1 VIGRSHEYLK
11 KRYEKFVTVQKLRD
25 VLRNRDASEDTY
37 LNYLRA
43 IAAILKYQPQF
54 TDPDYIIKQL
64 GNDKAKAVE
73 LFKNFIAAFA
83 PQEWNGEWKIKKTS
97 LRLLVAGLKK
107 FLRANNVHIY
117 NEDIKDIM
125 PKIVKH
131 RKCEAP
137 SKQVLNEM
145 LHYLNL
151 RGKTVLGL
159 ASGSGLRIGT
169 ILALQLR
176 DIDYSQNPVTL
187 KIPYT
192 ITQVKDGKEQVLRRM
207 KGAQSDDTR
216 VHTTFMT
223 PECREWLQSY
233 LDYRQRQGEK
243 LTPSSPVITYNVSK
257 KTGKT
262 KLGQFISYWA
272 AWSEMR
278 HTLRKAGYVEQ
289 RGRAKIHPHA
299 FRAYFRTMLTQAG
312 LSEPDIEVLMAHQGG
327 YLQVEYY
334 RPNIE
339 HLKEQYE
346 SAIRFLS
353 ITSGSIDRSVL
364 EKQANEITKL
374 QKTATEQANLIDELK
389 AQVTQLQDIREI
401 IKTKGIEPYPYA
413 TQTTENK

>member
-1 VIGRSHEYLK
+1 
-11 KRYEKFVTVQKLRD
+11 
-25 VLRNRDASEDTY
+25 
-37 LNYLRA
+37 
-43 IAAILKYQPQF
+43 
-54 TDPDYIIKQL
+54 
-64 GNDKAKAVE
+64 
-73 LFKNFIAAFA
+73 
-83 PQEWNGEWKIKKTS
+83 
-97 LRLLVAGLKK
+97 
-107 FLRANNVHIY
+107 
-117 NEDIKDIM
+117 
-125 PKIVKH
+125 
-131 RKCEAP
+131 
-137 SKQVLNEM
+137 
-145 LHYLNL
+145 
-151 RGKTVLGL
+151 
-159 ASGSGLRIGT
+159 
-169 ILALQLR
+169 
-176 DIDYSQNPVTL
+176 
-187 KIPYT
+187 
-192 ITQVKDGKEQVLRRM
+192 
-207 KGAQSDDTR
+207 
-216 VHTTFMT
+216 MT